1 MQLNICNRHN
11 SKYAKF
17 SEQKKCAGYG
27 LNFVLTSILKTCQVY
42 FFSKQILLRCV
53 KGKILRERR
62 LRWFGHVSRS
72 SGAIRTAY
80 DMQIDGKRGAGRP
93 KQTWKKLTEKDC
105 REWKLTTV
113 DPQERST
120 WRSGVRSAMRAA
132 SQLPGKGPT
141 DVDDAPAPAR

>member
-1 MQLNICNRHN
+1 ML
-11 SKYAKF
+11 K
-17 SEQKKCAGYG
+17 G
-27 LNFVLTSILKTCQVY
+27 LKSVNLKIIQMYHFRLKLKRYTVCWFV
-42 FFSKQILLRCV
+42 
-53 KGKILRERR
+53 
-62 LRWFGHVSRS
+62 HVVRS

-141 DVDDAPAPAR
+141 DVDDAPAPAPGTKLAQNFREK